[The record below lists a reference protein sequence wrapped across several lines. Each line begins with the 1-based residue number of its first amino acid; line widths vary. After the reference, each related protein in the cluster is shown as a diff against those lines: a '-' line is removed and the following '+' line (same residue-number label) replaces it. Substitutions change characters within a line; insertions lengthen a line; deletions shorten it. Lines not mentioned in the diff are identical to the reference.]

1 MTHSISRLYSNNNKG
16 PQDRGSGNNG
26 RGSDDGGYTRPLG
39 GPEHF
44 GASHANDF
52 GGDFAKVDFDKP
64 LFGAKESG
72 AGSDSFGGGAQG
84 QRSLYSS
91 SSAK

>member
-1 MTHSISRLYSNNNKG
+1 MTQSISRLFSNKG
-16 PQDRGSGNNG
+16 AQGGGNGRNQEDRG
-26 RGSDDGGYTRPLG
+26 YARPIG
-39 GPEHF
+39 APESSF
-44 GASHANDF
+44 SASHGNDF

-72 AGSDSFGGGAQG
+72 GGESFGQG

-91 SSAK
+91 SSTK